1 MIRSIKAIPFRFLRS
16 NKIITFSSIFSI
28 MLSVCLILSMFN
40 LTTSARKSLEQ
51 ENIKKYGVVDIIVSY
66 NADLSKSI
74 DQSLISKISLIP
86 NIKEISKVLL
96 SIVKLSD
103 RDVMTLGIDNGYIMK
118 SKYKYTEDIGEND
131 IIISKLLAQ
140 SMKFKVGGNIK
151 LNDHNFRIVEILNYS
166 IGDKAPPEIMLVNRQ
181 TLKKIISSN
190 TEATSV
196 MIKTKDRKFNSEII
210 DQIKQIDRDIN
221 TDIAENDSLSLEN
234 IQALDVFIKVLA
246 VLVLVMSGLF
256 ILGSFQTFLYNYR
269 GQFAVIR
276 SIGGSAEQ
284 AFYIV
289 LAQCTFINIIGVV
302 MGILSAYVTNSYLL
316 TTFNKAFLLDN
327 IKNEFSISVAL
338 YVAIISF
345 LILEL
350 LTIGP
355 ALKSKKIL
363 PLSITNKNEKLDY
376 GNKKP
381 DKAMVN
387 LLGGAAIS
395 IILYGFVIGH
405 DISFGATG
413 MLIVISLVY
422 LVFPYYSKKL
432 LNLLLIPLKYLGGN
446 ESYVAI
452 KNLIP
457 QVKKNTVIIL
467 SISTMAIIASF
478 GGSAFNTIKGTN
490 EQICREEY
498 VSNIIVTSK
507 NGANTMLSHNLKQ
520 DIDKLKDVR
529 RSSILSYNDS
539 LVFTNIRGSQEYLN
553 YIMADVKELQQEG
566 LIPKFNSG
574 IMDKIILSKNFATEN
589 DIKVGDEIAVSKYIH
604 GIRSGEG
611 IDYGKLQVVA
621 IMDKSS
627 VNDSHAIIDWQ
638 NERFISSY
646 TRLYK
651 LLIFT
656 NNEKGVLS
664 ELPSVNDKYQELQ
677 WETLNQALKEIDK
690 FVIQR
695 WSIFLIAL
703 FLIIVSVVLGVF
715 NSLINNINSKRKEY
729 AILRTLRISK
739 KGLVKVIM
747 TQVLVFILVG
757 GIMGLILGNMFYL
770 VTALMEPNSYFK
782 FNIMM
787 NVYVLVAMILL
798 AIIIFVPL
806 SISLA
811 KRKISSEIME
821 VER

>member
-28 MLSVCLILSMFN
+28 MLSICLILSMFN

-51 ENIKKYGVVDIIVSY
+51 ENIKKYGAVDIIVSY

-74 DQSLISKISLIP
+74 DQSLISKISSIP
-86 NIKEISKVLL
+86 NIKEVSKVLQSVL
-96 SIVKLSD
+96 KLSD

-118 SKYKYTEDIGEND
+118 SKYKYTKDIGEND
-131 IIISKLLAQ
+131 ILISETLAQ
-140 SMKFKVGGNIK
+140 SMKFKVGDNIK
-151 LNDHNFRIVEILNYS
+151 LNNHNYRIVEILNYS
-166 IGDKAPPEIMLVNRQ
+166 IGDKALPEIMLMNRQ

-190 TEATSV
+190 IEATSV
-196 MIKTKDRKFNSEII
+196 MIKTKDRKLNSEII

-221 TDIAENDSLSLEN
+221 TDIAENDPFSLEN
-234 IQALDVFIKVLA
+234 IQALNAFIKVLA

-289 LAQCTFINIIGVV
+289 LVQCTFINIIGVV
-302 MGILSAYVTNSYLL
+302 MGILSAYVTNNYLFS
-316 TTFNKAFLLDN
+316 TFNKVFLLDN
-327 IKNEFSISVAL
+327 INNEFSISAAL
-338 YVAIISF
+338 YVAIVSF

-350 LTIGP
+350 LMIGP
-355 ALKSKKIL
+355 ALKSKRIL
-363 PLSITNKNEKLDY
+363 PLNITNKNEKLDY

-381 DKAMVN
+381 DKTIVN

-395 IILYGFVIGH
+395 IILYGFLMGN
-405 DISFGATG
+405 DISFGAIG

-457 QVKKNTVIIL
+457 QVKKNTVVIL

-478 GGSAFNTIKGTN
+478 GGSAFNSIKGTN
-490 EQICREEY
+490 EQICRDEY
-498 VSNIIVTSK
+498 ISNIIVTSK
-507 NGANTMLSHNLKQ
+507 NGVNTMLAHELKQ

-529 RSSILSYNDS
+529 SSSILSYNDS
-539 LVFTNIRGSQEYLN
+539 LAFTNKKGSQKYLN

-566 LIPKFNSG
+566 LIPKFNDG
-574 IMDKIILSKNFATEN
+574 IIDKIILSKNFATEN

-604 GIRSGEG
+604 GISQGGG

-621 IMDKSS
+621 IMDKSALS
-627 VNDSHAIIDWQ
+627 DSHAIIDWQ

-646 TRLYK
+646 NRLYK
-651 LLIFT
+651 FLIFT
-656 NNEKGVLS
+656 NNEKGVLA
-664 ELPSVNDKYQELQ
+664 ELPSINDKYQELQ
-677 WETLNQALKEIDK
+677 WKTLNQALKEIDK

-757 GIMGLILGNMFYL
+757 EIMGLILGNMFYL
-770 VTALMEPNSYFK
+770 VIALMEPNSYFK

-787 NVYVLVAMILL
+787 NVYVLLAMILL

-811 KRKISSEIME
+811 RRKISSELME